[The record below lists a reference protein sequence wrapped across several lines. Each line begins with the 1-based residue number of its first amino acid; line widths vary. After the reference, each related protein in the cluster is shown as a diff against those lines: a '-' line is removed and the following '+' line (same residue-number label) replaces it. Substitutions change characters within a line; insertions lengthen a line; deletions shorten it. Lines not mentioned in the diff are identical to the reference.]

1 MKFGLITEGP
11 TDQTVIKSLLVRFF
25 ADPAVKITTVQP
37 NTDSTDSANHYGGWK
52 LVLDYC
58 KSPDMTT
65 ALEINDYVVI
75 QIDTDVCE
83 EYGVAKRENGANLSA
98 DEIIERIKGIIVDC
112 IGADLYTQYKHKI
125 IFAISYES
133 IECWLLPL
141 YLTGNNRSKT
151 LNCCDVLSRELSRR
165 TDFFI
170 DCNSKKP
177 LYYKEICKEIKR
189 KEQIVSISVH
199 NNSFEQFVAQLS
211 SITG

>member
-65 ALEINDYVVI
+65 ALEINDFVVI

-83 EYGVAKRENGANLSA
+83 EYCVAKRENGTDRSA
-98 DEIIERIKGIIVDC
+98 EEIVERTKGIIVEC
-112 IGADLYTQYKHKI
+112 IGTDLYIQYKHKI
-125 IFAISYES
+125 IFAISYEA

-141 YLTGNNRSKT
+141 YFSDNNKT
-151 LNCCDVLSRELSRR
+151 KTFNCCEKLNQEL
-165 TDFFI
+165 TKKGFTI
-170 DCNSKKP
+170 DCANKKP
-177 LYYKEICKEIKR
+177 LYYNKICKEIKR
-189 KEQIVSISVH
+189 KEQIVTMSIH
-199 NNSFEQFVAQLS
+199 NNSFGQFVAQL
-211 SITG
+211 IAIAN